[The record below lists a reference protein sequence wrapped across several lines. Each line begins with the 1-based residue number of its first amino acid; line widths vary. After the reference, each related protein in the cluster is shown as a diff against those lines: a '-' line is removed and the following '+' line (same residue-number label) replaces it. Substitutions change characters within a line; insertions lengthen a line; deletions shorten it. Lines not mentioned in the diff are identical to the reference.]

1 LDSGVD
7 GSGPLSTSLYLT
19 GTGSAPM
26 FRPTRPT
33 RIPRNRSQFFP

>member
-1 LDSGVD
+1 LDSRLD
-7 GSGPLSTSLYLT
+7 RPRPLSTSLYLT